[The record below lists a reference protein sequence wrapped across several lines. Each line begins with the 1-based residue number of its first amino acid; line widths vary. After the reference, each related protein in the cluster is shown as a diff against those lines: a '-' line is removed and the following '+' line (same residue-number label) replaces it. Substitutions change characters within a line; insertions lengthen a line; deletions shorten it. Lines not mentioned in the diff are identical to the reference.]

1 MKQVRLT
8 PQAIKDL
15 DAFDTGTRERIK
27 EALRHLAHHPTD
39 GKPLKGRFQ
48 KDKVWSYRVWPYRVL
63 YRKAGAEWLDS
74 LSIEHRKDV
83 YR

>member
-1 MKQVRLT
+1 VRQVRLT
-8 PQAIKDL
+8 PQAFKDL
-15 DAFDTGTRERIK
+15 ESFDAAIREKIK
-27 EALRHLAHHPTD
+27 EALRNLARNPLD
-39 GKPLKGRFQ
+39 GKPLKGKFK

-63 YRKAGAEWLDS
+63 YRRVGSEWLDV

>member
-1 MKQVRLT
+1 VKQVRLT
-8 PQAIKDL
+8 HQAVKDL
-15 DAFDTGTRERIK
+15 EAFDQGIRERIK
-27 EALRHLAHHPTD
+27 ASLRHLADHPYE

-48 KDKVWSYRVWPYRVL
+48 KDKVWSYRIWPYRVL
-63 YRKAGAEWLDS
+63 YRTAAGGIEV

>member
-1 MKQVRLT
+1 MKHIKLT
-8 PQAIKDL
+8 HQAIKDL
-15 DAFDTGTRERIK
+15 EAFDPGIRDRMK
-27 EALRHLAHHPTD
+27 ESLRHLADHPSE

-48 KDKVWSYRVWPYRVL
+48 KDKVWSYRVWPYRVI
-63 YRKAGAEWLDS
+63 YRIAGVWIEI

>member
-1 MKQVRLT
+1 MKHIRLT
-8 PQAIKDL
+8 HQAIKDL
-15 DAFDTGTRERIK
+15 EAFDPGIRDRMK
-27 EALRHLAHHPTD
+27 ESVRHLADHPSE

-63 YRKAGAEWLDS
+63 YRSAGIRIEI
-74 LSIEHRKDV
+74 LSIEHRKDA

>member
-1 MKQVRLT
+1 VKPIRLT
-8 PQAIKDL
+8 HQAVKDL
-15 DAFDTGTRERIK
+15 EAFDQGIRERIK
-27 EALRHLAHHPTD
+27 ESLRHLADHPRE

-63 YRKAGAEWLDS
+63 YRTVAGWIEI

>member
-1 MKQVRLT
+1 VKQVRLT
-8 PQAIKDL
+8 HQAIKDL
-15 DAFDTGTRERIK
+15 EAFDHGIRERI
-27 EALRHLAHHPTD
+27 RHLADHPSE

-63 YRKAGAEWLDS
+63 YRTAGSWIDI

>member
-1 MKQVRLT
+1 VKQIRLT
-8 PQAIKDL
+8 HQAIKDL
-15 DAFDTGTRERIK
+15 EAFDQGIRERIK
-27 EALRHLAHHPTD
+27 DSLRYLAHHP
-39 GKPLKGRFQ
+39 GEGIPLKGRFQ

-63 YRKAGAEWLDS
+63 YRTVAGWIEI

>member
-1 MKQVRLT
+1 MRQIRLT
-8 PQAIKDL
+8 HQAVKDIE
-15 DAFDTGTRERIK
+15 AFDSGIRERIK
-27 EALRHLAHHPTD
+27 ESLRYLADHPRE

-48 KDKVWSYRVWPYRVL
+48 KDKVCSYRVWPYRIL
-63 YRKAGAEWLDS
+63 YHTVGEWLEI

>member
-1 MKQVRLT
+1 MRQIRLT
-8 PQAIKDL
+8 AQAVKDL
-15 DAFDTGTRERIK
+15 EVFEAATRKRIK
-27 EALRHLAHHPTD
+27 EALLDLAKNPPA

-48 KDKVWSYRVWPYRVL
+48 KEKVWSYRVWPYRIL
-63 YRKAGAEWLDS
+63 YRRVGSEWLDV

>member
-1 MKQVRLT
+1 MRQVRLT
-8 PQAIKDL
+8 SQALKDL
-15 DAFDTGTRERIK
+15 EAFDTNRKEKIK
-27 EALRHLAHHPTD
+27 EALRHLARNPLD

-48 KDKVWSYRVWPYRVL
+48 KEKVWSYRVWPYRIL
-63 YRKAGAEWLDS
+63 YRRAGSEWLDV

>member
-8 PQAIKDL
+8 HQAIKDL
-15 DAFDTGTRERIK
+15 DGFDHGIRERIK
-27 EALRHLAHHPTD
+27 ESLRHLAAHPD
-39 GKPLKGRFQ
+39 EGKPLKGQFQ

-63 YRKAGAEWLDS
+63 YRTLGSWVEI

>member
-1 MKQVRLT
+1 MKRIRLT
-8 PQAIKDL
+8 HQAIKDL
-15 DAFDTGTRERIK
+15 DAFDPGIRERIK
-27 EALRHLAHHPTD
+27 ESLRHLTNHPSE

-63 YRKAGAEWLDS
+63 YRLISGWIEI

>member
-1 MKQVRLT
+1 MKQIRLT
-8 PQAIKDL
+8 HQAIKDL
-15 DAFDTGTRERIK
+15 EAFDYGIRERIK
-27 EALRHLAHHPTD
+27 ESLRHLANHPSE

-63 YRKAGAEWLDS
+63 YRTVPGWIEI